1 MKPESRIVA
10 TLGKDALRDA
20 PLASKADMIEVR
32 LDLIDGDPLETIRSV
47 RSSTNLPLIA
57 TNRRREE
64 GGYFKGSEA
73 QRVDLLLEACE
84 FADYVDI
91 ELNAKLRSEII
102 SRTSKPAIVSY
113 HDFKG
118 LPRQTELKSILHE
131 ISSTGAAIAK
141 IAVTPSSLKDNLM
154 LLELLLESD
163 MPLCVIAMGEIGRHL
178 RAVAPIY
185 GSALTYCYV
194 SEAVAPGQ
202 MSLGDLKI
210 AMKILMPD
218 PNIL

>member
-1 MKPESRIVA
+1 MKLESRIVA
-10 TLGKDALRDA
+10 TLGKDALRDV

-91 ELNAKLRSEII
+91 ELNAELRSEII

-118 LPRQTELKSILHE
+118 LPGQKHPKSILHE

-210 AMKILMPD
+210 AMKILMPH

>member
-1 MKPESRIVA
+1 MKLESRIVA
-10 TLGKDALRDA
+10 TLGKDALRDV

-64 GGYFKGSEA
+64 GGYFKGSEV

-91 ELNAKLRSEII
+91 ELNAELRSEII
-102 SRTSKPAIVSY
+102 SRTSKQAIVSY

-118 LPRQTELKSILHE
+118 LPGQKHPKSILHE

-210 AMKILMPD
+210 AMKILMPH

>member
-1 MKPESRIVA
+1 MKLESRIVA
-10 TLGKDALRDA
+10 TLGKDALRDVS
-20 PLASKADMIEVR
+20 LASKADMIEVR

-47 RSSTNLPLIA
+47 RSSTNLPLIV

-64 GGYFKGSEA
+64 GGYFNGSEA
-73 QRVDLLLEACE
+73 QRVALLLDACE

-91 ELNAKLRSEII
+91 ELNAELRSEII
-102 SRTSKPAIVSY
+102 SCTSKPAIVSY

-118 LPRQTELKSILHE
+118 LPRQTDPKSILHE

-141 IAVTPSSLKDNLM
+141 IAVTPSSLKDNLK

-210 AMKILMPD
+210 AMKILMHD

>member
-10 TLGKDALRDA
+10 TLGKDALRDV

-57 TNRRREE
+57 TNRLREE

-91 ELNAKLRSEII
+91 ELNAELRSEII

-118 LPRQTELKSILHE
+118 LPGQKDPKSILHE

-141 IAVTPSSLKDNLM
+141 IAVAPSSLKDNLK

-163 MPLCVIAMGEIGRHL
+163 MPLCVIAMGELGRHL